1 MVSRAV
7 APGDYSAFSRF
18 LEQACGIVL
27 GDNKDYLVASRL
39 DRVMDEFGI
48 STLADLMVR
57 IQGSDSALRTR
68 VIDAMTTNETLWF
81 RDAYPFEILKQS
93 ILPALPRTGFS
104 QLQFWSAGC
113 STGEEPYSIS
123 MAIQEYQQSN
133 PVGLPADV
141 QILATD
147 ISSHVLAAANTG
159 RYDEKSLARGISA
172 DRKQRFFVPD
182 GGAWR
187 VRDEIRRRV
196 TFRSLNLKDSY
207 AALGRF
213 DVIFCRNVLIYFSA
227 DLKRDILQR
236 MHGVLKPRGFLVLG
250 ASESVSGYSDDF
262 EMIRGKPGVI
272 YRRK

>member
-1 MVSRAV
+1 MVNRAI
-7 APGDYSAFSRF
+7 APGDYAAFSRF

-48 STLADLMVR
+48 NSLADLMVR
-57 IQGSDSALRTR
+57 IQGSDGALRTR

-93 ILPALPRTGFS
+93 ILPALPRAGVS

-123 MAIQEYQQSN
+123 MAIQEYLQAN
-133 PVGLPADV
+133 PMGLPTDIH
-141 QILATD
+141 ILATD
-147 ISSHVLAAANTG
+147 ISSNVLASANAG

-172 DRKQRFFVPD
+172 QRKQRFFMPD

-196 TFRSLNLKDSY
+196 AFRPLNLKDSY

-213 DVIFCRNVLIYFSA
+213 DAIFCRNVLIYFSA

-236 MHGVLKPRGFLVLG
+236 MHAVLKPRGFLVLG
-250 ASESVSGYSDDF
+250 ASESVSGYSDGF